1 MHGALLNHHTWYDI
15 FKALNYTMQES
26 RKCLNKFNKK
36 YTSYE
41 ILYLNIRMTHLHST
55 YVIKI
60 TFISEPILY
69 P

>member
-1 MHGALLNHHTWYDI
+1 
-15 FKALNYTMQES
+15 MQES

-41 ILYLNIRMTHLHST
+41 ILYLNIRMTRLHST